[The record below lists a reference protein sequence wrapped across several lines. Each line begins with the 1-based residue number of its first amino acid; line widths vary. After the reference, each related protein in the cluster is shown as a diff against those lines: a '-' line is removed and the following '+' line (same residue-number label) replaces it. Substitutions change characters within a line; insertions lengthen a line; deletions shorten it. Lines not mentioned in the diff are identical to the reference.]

1 MLLADPVDTG
11 NRLLASLGEKEQA
24 RFLGSCDSVE
34 LAAHDVLYE
43 AGTSLRDVYFPAGAF
58 ISLMTPLDTCASLEV
73 GLVGNEGMVGVS
85 LLLGAHVSPL
95 NHLIQGAGT
104 ALRIDAASFR
114 RELSR
119 CPALQ
124 RRLLRYAHVL
134 MHQFAQTAA
143 CTRFH
148 RVEERLARWLLMT
161 HDRAR
166 AATFYATHETL
177 AYMLG
182 VRRVGITKAA
192 TSFQDLGLIRYSR
205 GDITILDRRGLES
218 HSCGCYAAGNDLYD
232 RVLG

>member
-1 MLLADPVDTG
+1 MLLADPTNCG
-11 NRLLASLGEKEQA
+11 NRLLAALGDKEQR
-24 RFLGSCDSVE
+24 RFLGSFEQVE

-43 AGTSLRDVYFPAGAF
+43 AGTSLRDAYFPAGAF

-85 LLLGAHVSPL
+85 LLLGVSMSPL
-95 NHLIQGAGT
+95 NHLVQGGGT
-104 ALRIDAASFR
+104 ALRIGAAAFR
-114 RELSR
+114 RELER

-124 RRLLRYAHVL
+124 RRLQRYACVR
-134 MHQFAQTAA
+134 MHQFGQTAA

-161 HDRAR
+161 QDRAR

-192 TSFQDLGLIRYSR
+192 TLFQDQGLIRYSR
-205 GDITILDRRGLES
+205 GDITIIDRRGLES
-218 HSCGCYAAGNDLYD
+218 HSCGCYAAANDIYD
-232 RVLG
+232 RILG

>member
-1 MLLADPVDTG
+1 MLLADRVDTG
-11 NRLLASLGEKEQA
+11 NRLLAPLGEKEQR
-24 RFLGSCDSVE
+24 RFLASCDSVV

-43 AGTSLRDVYFPAGAF
+43 AGSSLRDVYFPTGAS

-73 GLVGNEGMVGVS
+73 GLVGDEGMAGIS
-85 LLLGAHVSPL
+85 LLLGVHVSPL
-95 NHLIQGAGT
+95 NQLVQGTGT
-104 ALRIDAASFR
+104 ALRVGATAFR
-114 RELSR
+114 RELER

-124 RRLLRYAHVL
+124 RRLQRYAYVQ
-134 MHQFAQTAA
+134 MHQIAQTAA

-166 AATFYATHETL
+166 AATFHATHETL

-192 TSFQDLGLIRYSR
+192 TTLQDQGLIRYSR
-205 GDITILDRRGLES
+205 GDITILDRSGLES
-218 HSCGCYAAGNDLYD
+218 HSCGCYAAANDLYD
-232 RVLG
+232 RILG

>member
-1 MLLADPVDTG
+1 MLLADTADSG
-11 NRLLASLGEKEQA
+11 NRLLAALGDKEQ
-24 RFLGSCDSVE
+24 RRVLGSFERVE

-43 AGTSLRDVYFPAGAF
+43 AGTSLRDAYFPAGAF

-73 GLVGNEGMVGVS
+73 GLVGNEGMLGVS
-85 LLLGAHVSPL
+85 LLLGVHVSPL
-95 NHLIQGAGT
+95 NHLVQGGGT
-104 ALRIDAASFR
+104 ALRIGAAAFR
-114 RELSR
+114 RELER

-124 RRLLRYAHVL
+124 RRLQRYAYVR
-134 MHQFAQTAA
+134 MHQLAQTAA

-161 HDRAR
+161 QDRAR

-192 TSFQDLGLIRYSR
+192 KSFQDQGLIRYSR

-218 HSCGCYAAGNDLYD
+218 HSCGCYAAANDIYD

>member
-1 MLLADPVDTG
+1 MLLTDPVAAG
-11 NRLLASLGEKEQA
+11 NRLLAPLGEKEQR

-34 LAAHDVLYE
+34 LAAHDVLNE
-43 AGTSLRDVYFPAGAF
+43 AGTTLRDVYFPDGAF
-58 ISLMTPLDTCASLEV
+58 ISLVTPLDTCASLEV

-85 LLLGAHVSPL
+85 LLLGVNVSPL
-95 NHLIQGAGT
+95 NHLVQGGGT
-104 ALRIDAASFR
+104 ALRIGAAAFR
-114 RELSR
+114 RELDR
-119 CPALQ
+119 CPGLQ
-124 RRLLRYAHVL
+124 RRLQRYTYVR

-166 AATFYATHETL
+166 ATTFYATHETL

-192 TSFQDLGLIRYSR
+192 TAFQDQGLIRYAR

-218 HSCGCYAAGNDLYD
+218 HSCGCYAAANDLYE
-232 RVLG
+232 RILG